1 MGRGAN
7 CIVYGAVYNDSIGVK
22 HNVRLKECY
31 PAYLLLSRADDN
43 SLSISVEKEN
53 EFEDIK
59 EKIYTVIQEKCGDKT
74 DLGTYK
80 FNSKSGRDNKKKQY
94 SLYSYDTG

>member
-1 MGRGAN
+1 MADNRKALNIGSVIKMSDDINIEIVSEVGRGAN
-7 CIVYGAVYNDSIGVK
+7 CIVYGAVYNDSIRVK

-43 SLSISVEKEN
+43 SLSISVGKEN

-59 EKIYTVIQEKCGDKT
+59 EKFIQ
-74 DLGTYK
+74 
-80 FNSKSGRDNKKKQY
+80 
-94 SLYSYDTG
+94 SYRKMWR

>member
-1 MGRGAN
+1 MADNRKALNIGSVIKMSDDINIEIVSEVGRGAN

-53 EFEDIK
+53 EFEDNL
-59 EKIYTVIQEKCGDKT
+59 V
-74 DLGTYK
+74 
-80 FNSKSGRDNKKKQY
+80 RDIFWLLMQDF
-94 SLYSYDTG
+94 LYA